1 MKILLVT
8 VGAVVAL
15 LVVGS
20 MAVDE
25 GEVVTLT
32 TLDAGGAAHE
42 TQLWV
47 VEIEGQVYLR
57 SASPD
62 TEWLRRLR
70 ERPEVVL
77 HRGDPETEIPFRA
90 VPVDGAEDELHDA
103 VDRAM
108 AEKYGAAD
116 RFYSRLFPRER
127 SIAVRLEP
135 LDRSGAVAG
144 EHAGAGA
151 GAPATP

>member
-1 MKILLVT
+1 MKVLLVT
-8 VGAVVAL
+8 VGAFVAL

-32 TLDAGGAAHE
+32 TLDAGGVAHE

-47 VEIEGQVYLR
+47 VEVGGQVYLR

-62 TEWLRRLR
+62 TDWLLRLR

-77 HRGDPETEIPFRA
+77 HRGDPETETPFRA
-90 VPVDGAEDELHDA
+90 VPIDGAGDETHAA

-135 LDRSGAVAG
+135 LDHSGAVAG
-144 EHAGAGA
+144 EHAGAR
-151 GAPATP
+151 APATP

>member
-32 TLDAGGAAHE
+32 THDAGGAAHE

-47 VEIEGQVYLR
+47 VEVDGRLYLR

-62 TEWLRRLR
+62 TDWLRRLR

-77 HRGDPETEIPFRA
+77 HRGDPETETAYRA
-90 VPVDGAEDELHDA
+90 VPLDGVEDEMHAA

-135 LDRSGAVAG
+135 LGHSGAVAG
-144 EHAGAGA
+144 EHAGAR
-151 GAPATP
+151 TPGTP